1 MTPTVLVAY
10 ATKHGSTREVA
21 EALAERIGA
30 YGIATFVRSAGE
42 VADLEGYGG
51 VVLGGALYM
60 GRLHAD
66 AGEFMRRHR
75 LTLAVRPFAVF
86 AMGPRTLADEDVMRS
101 RNQLGAALAK
111 ESKLHPCT
119 TAVFGGVFEPS
130 QHHFPFSRMEA
141 SDARDWGAIRA
152 WADDVATR
160 FLRLEEAA

>member
-30 YGIATFVRSAGE
+30 YGLATFVRPAGE
-42 VADLEGYGG
+42 VVDLDGYGG

-66 AGEFMRRHR
+66 AREFLRRHR
-75 LTLAVRPFAVF
+75 HTLAVRPLAVF
-86 AMGPRTLADEDVMRS
+86 AMGPGTLADEDMMRS
-101 RNQLGAALAK
+101 HAQLGAALAK
-111 ESKLHPCT
+111 EPGLQPCT
-119 TAVFGGVFEPS
+119 TTVFGGVFEPS

-141 SDARDWGAIRA
+141 SDARDWRAIRA
-152 WADDVATR
+152 WADDVARR
-160 FLRLEEAA
+160 FLRLEAAA

>member
-30 YGIATFVRSAGE
+30 YGLATFVRPAGE
-42 VADLEGYGG
+42 VTDLDGYGG
-51 VVLGGALYM
+51 VVLGSAIYM

-66 AGEFMRRHR
+66 ARDFLRRHHS
-75 LTLAVRPFAVF
+75 TLAVRPLAVF
-86 AMGPRTLADEDVMRS
+86 AMGPRTLADEDVVRS

-111 ESKLHPCT
+111 ESELQPCT
-119 TAVFGGVFEPS
+119 TTVFGGVFDPS

-141 SDARDWGAIRA
+141 SDARDWVAIRA
-152 WADDVATR
+152 WADDVAAR